1 MEAREMNGQ
10 TPGDT
15 FPAGP
20 DTALGPCSGSE
31 SFALMVLG
39 TSMEPEFLEGE
50 VITVEPEGLAREG
63 SYVLA
68 FHGGEWIFR
77 QLVQCGDRWLLSPLN
92 PAFPSVAIADLSP
105 VRGVIIQKAKP
116 GRRRASKR
124 YI

>member
-1 MEAREMNGQ
+1 MNAR
-10 TPGDT
+10 T
-15 FPAGP
+15 AGETIRAGS
-20 DTALGPCSGSE
+20 DAALAACSGSE

-50 VITVEPEGLAREG
+50 IIVVEPEGLARDG

-68 FHGGEWIFR
+68 FLHGGWIFR
-77 QLVQCGDRWLLSPLN
+77 RLVQSEEGWLLSPLN

-105 VRGVIIQKAKP
+105 VRGVVIQKAKP

>member
-1 MEAREMNGQ
+1 MNGQ

-20 DTALGPCSGSE
+20 DTALGACSGSE

-50 VITVEPEGLAREG
+50 IIVVEPDGLARDG

-68 FHGGEWIFR
+68 FHHGEWILR
-77 QLVQCGDRWLLSPLN
+77 RLVQSEGRWLLSPLN
-92 PAFPSVAIADLSP
+92 PVFPSVAIADLSP
-105 VRGVIIQKAKP
+105 VRGIVIQKAKP